1 MGLDALEDFM
11 RKGICLNFQGDLPFL
26 LLPCALESEKGQ
38 FEGGPIATEAEF
50 CSGWFSNFQSS
61 LEIWTLCF
69 GTVLYKE
76 CSFVDKICLTLRV
89 YNNFPKPI
97 SATYIR
103 KVGTKFT

>member
-38 FEGGPIATEAEF
+38 FEGGPIATEAE
-50 CSGWFSNFQSS
+50 SS